1 MAGKYSPTV
10 VGTDAFFREICIGD
24 EIQDLDGRHYT
35 VDKYGRCKPLDG
47 GNTVPLS
54 SVKEAALVSRY
65 EGPPIDVTERRP
77 DPQPEKKTVIMV
89 PDPRPKKLPLIESPA
104 PAKDPQPEKRMPGK
118 KNKSGIVQITA
129 ITRTLGISR
138 TRGLTDFLHQNG
150 IETTFV
156 PKRNK
161 VCIKIEDRD
170 RVTEL
175 ARQWAEKEP
184 QPEAQAPKP
193 AAPPKEKPATTSK
206 ANCGDLPVSP
216 ILEAK
221 GIDDDDIV
229 KAVEEHGLWLRCLDE
244 CPGFSDTLLHNVLTR
259 RGFYGTTNLDALPG
273 FNPAETLVTDAVDK
287 MLADELRSRGYAV
300 TAIKHVEL

>member
-1 MAGKYSPTV
+1 MAGKYNPTV

-77 DPQPEKKTVIMV
+77 DPQPEKKTVIEV
-89 PDPRPKKLPLIESPA
+89 PAQPRPVKLTLIEHPA
-104 PAKDPQPEKRMPGK
+104 PAVDPDKPEKRMPGK

-129 ITRTLGISR
+129 ITRSLGINR
-138 TRGLTDFLHQNG
+138 TMGLTDFLHEHG

-175 ARQWAEKEP
+175 ARQWAGIES
-184 QPEAQAPKP
+184 QPETQAPKP
-193 AAPPKEKPATTSK
+193 AAPQKKSRTQPCEVKLVTPS
-206 ANCGDLPVSP
+206 DPP
-216 ILEAK
+216 ISSEALEL
-221 GIDDDDIV
+221 IR
-229 KAVEEHGLWLRCLDE
+229 H
-244 CPGFSDTLLHNVLTR
+244 
-259 RGFYGTTNLDALPG
+259 
-273 FNPAETLVTDAVDK
+273 AETIRGAKLIGSGERGAMLLRDAPDQA
-287 MLADELRSRGYAV
+287 LAAELRSRGYVV
-300 TAIKHVEL
+300 TAIKLVEL

>member
-1 MAGKYSPTV
+1 MAGKYNPTV

-47 GNTVPLS
+47 GNVVPLS

-65 EGPPIDVTERRP
+65 EGPPIDVTERK
-77 DPQPEKKTVIMV
+77 PEKKAVIMV
-89 PDPRPKKLPLIESPA
+89 PDPRPKKLPLVEHPA
-104 PAKDPQPEKRMPGK
+104 PAKDPEPEKTRKTPGK

-129 ITRTLGISR
+129 ITRSLGIRR
-138 TRGLTDFLHQNG
+138 TVGLTDFLHQHG

-184 QPEAQAPKP
+184 QPEPQAPKP
-193 AAPPKEKPATTSK
+193 AALPKEKK
-206 ANCGDLPVSP
+206 ALPEEVIPIQIPDETVKTLCNIETGDTRDWNLASTPDRE
-216 ILEAK
+216 LAAE
-221 GIDDDDIV
+221 
-229 KAVEEHGLWLRCLDE
+229 LR
-244 CPGFSDTLLHNVLTR
+244 R
-259 RGFYGTTNLDALPG
+259 RGY
-273 FNPAETLVTDAVDK
+273 V
-287 MLADELRSRGYAV
+287 V

>member
-1 MAGKYSPTV
+1 MAGKYNPTV

-65 EGPPIDVTERRP
+65 EGPPIDVTERKP

-89 PDPRPKKLPLIESPA
+89 PDPRPKKLPLVEHPDPA
-104 PAKDPQPEKRMPGK
+104 VDPDKPEKRMPGK

-129 ITRTLGISR
+129 ITRSLGINR
-138 TRGLTDFLHQNG
+138 TMGLTDFLHEHG

-170 RVTEL
+170 RATEL
-175 ARQWAEKEP
+175 ARQWAEIEP
-184 QPEAQAPKP
+184 QPETQAPKP
-193 AAPPKEKPATTSK
+193 AAPQKKSRTHPGEVKLVTPS
-206 ANCGDLPVSP
+206 DPP
-216 ILEAK
+216 ISSEALEL
-221 GIDDDDIV
+221 IR
-229 KAVEEHGLWLRCLDE
+229 H
-244 CPGFSDTLLHNVLTR
+244 
-259 RGFYGTTNLDALPG
+259 
-273 FNPAETLVTDAVDK
+273 AETIRGAKLIGSGERGAMLLRDAPDQA
-287 MLADELRSRGYAV
+287 LAAELRSRGYVV

>member
-1 MAGKYSPTV
+1 MVGKYNPTV

-54 SVKEAALVSRY
+54 CVKEAALVSRY
-65 EGPPIDVTERRP
+65 EGPPLDVTERK
-77 DPQPEKKTVIMV
+77 PEKKTVIMV
-89 PDPRPKKLPLIESPA
+89 PDPRPKKLPLVEHPA
-104 PAKDPQPEKRMPGK
+104 PAVDPDKPEKRMPGK

-129 ITRTLGISR
+129 ITRSLGIKR
-138 TRGLTDFLHQNG
+138 TLGLTDFLHEHG

-170 RVTEL
+170 RVTDL
-175 ARQWAEKEP
+175 VKRWAEKEP
-184 QPEAQAPKP
+184 QPETKAPKP
-193 AAPPKEKPATTSK
+193 AAPPKEKPAKKSK
-206 ANCGDLPVSP
+206 ANCGDLPVSSV
-216 ILEAK
+216 LEAK

>member
-1 MAGKYSPTV
+1 MAGQYNPTV

-47 GNTVPLS
+47 GNSVPLS

-65 EGPPIDVTERRP
+65 EGPPIDVTERKP
-77 DPQPEKKTVIMV
+77 APGPAPKPEPEPVPEKKI
-89 PDPRPKKLPLIESPA
+89 
-104 PAKDPQPEKRMPGK
+104 PGK
-118 KNKSGIVQITA
+118 KNKSGIVQVTA
-129 ITRTLGISR
+129 ITRKLGITR
-138 TRGLTDFLHQNG
+138 TRGLTDFLHENG

-161 VCIKIEDRD
+161 VCIKVEDRD

-175 ARQWAEKEP
+175 ARQWAKKEP

-193 AAPPKEKPATTSK
+193 AAPQKKSRTQPGEVKLVTPSAP
-206 ANCGDLPVSP
+206 PVSAEA
-216 ILEAK
+216 LELIRDGETIRGARLLTNAER
-221 GIDDDDIV
+221 GAMLVRDAPD
-229 KAVEEHGLWLRCLDE
+229 KA
-244 CPGFSDTLLHNVLTR
+244 
-259 RGFYGTTNLDALPG
+259 
-273 FNPAETLVTDAVDK
+273 
-287 MLADELRSRGYAV
+287 LAAELRSRGYVV

>member
-1 MAGKYSPTV
+1 MAGKYNPTV

-77 DPQPEKKTVIMV
+77 DPQPEKKTVIEV
-89 PDPRPKKLPLIESPA
+89 PAQPRPVKLTLIERPDLA
-104 PAKDPQPEKRMPGK
+104 VDPDKPEKRIPGK

-129 ITRTLGISR
+129 ITRTLGIKR

-175 ARQWAEKEP
+175 ARQWAEIEP
-184 QPEAQAPKP
+184 KPEAQAPKP
-193 AAPPKEKPATTSK
+193 AAPQKKSRTQPGEVKLVTPS
-206 ANCGDLPVSP
+206 DPP
-216 ILEAK
+216 ISSEALEL
-221 GIDDDDIV
+221 IR
-229 KAVEEHGLWLRCLDE
+229 H
-244 CPGFSDTLLHNVLTR
+244 
-259 RGFYGTTNLDALPG
+259 
-273 FNPAETLVTDAVDK
+273 AETIRGAKLIGSGERGAMLLRDAPDHA
-287 MLADELRSRGYAV
+287 LAAELRSRGYVV

>member
-1 MAGKYSPTV
+1 MAGKYNPTV

-77 DPQPEKKTVIMV
+77 DPQPEKKTVIEV
-89 PDPRPKKLPLIESPA
+89 PAQPRPVKLTLIEHPA
-104 PAKDPQPEKRMPGK
+104 PIKDPQPKKRMPGK

-138 TRGLTDFLHQNG
+138 TRGLTDFLHQHG

-170 RVTEL
+170 RATEL
-175 ARQWAEKEP
+175 AKQWAEIEP
-184 QPEAQAPKP
+184 QPETQAPKP
-193 AAPPKEKPATTSK
+193 AAPQKKSRTQPGEEK
-206 ANCGDLPVSP
+206 
-216 ILEAK
+216 
-221 GIDDDDIV
+221 
-229 KAVEEHGLWLRCLDE
+229 
-244 CPGFSDTLLHNVLTR
+244 
-259 RGFYGTTNLDALPG
+259 
-273 FNPAETLVTDAVDK
+273 LVTPSDPPISSEALELIRHAENIRGAKLIGSGERGAMLLRDAPDHA
-287 MLADELRSRGYAV
+287 LAAELRSRGYVV

>member
-1 MAGKYSPTV
+1 MAGKYNPTV

-65 EGPPIDVTERRP
+65 EGPPVDVTERKP

-89 PDPRPKKLPLIESPA
+89 PDPRPKKLPLVERP
-104 PAKDPQPEKRMPGK
+104 DPNVDPDKPEKRMPGK

-138 TRGLTDFLHQNG
+138 TRGLTDDLHQHG

-161 VCIKIEDRD
+161 VCIKIEDRE

-175 ARQWAEKEP
+175 ARQWAGIESQSET
-184 QPEAQAPKP
+184 QAPKP
-193 AAPPKEKPATTSK
+193 APQKKSRTQSGEVKLVTPSDPPISSEA
-206 ANCGDLPVSP
+206 
-216 ILEAK
+216 LEL
-221 GIDDDDIV
+221 IR
-229 KAVEEHGLWLRCLDE
+229 H
-244 CPGFSDTLLHNVLTR
+244 
-259 RGFYGTTNLDALPG
+259 
-273 FNPAETLVTDAVDK
+273 AETIRGAKLIGSGERGAMLLRDAPDQA
-287 MLADELRSRGYAV
+287 LAAELRSRGYVV

>member
-1 MAGKYSPTV
+1 MNGKYNPTV

-65 EGPPIDVTERRP
+65 EGPPLDVTERKPAPGPAPKP
-77 DPQPEKKTVIMV
+77 DPEPVPEKKI
-89 PDPRPKKLPLIESPA
+89 
-104 PAKDPQPEKRMPGK
+104 PGK
-118 KNKSGIVQITA
+118 KNKSGIVQVTA
-129 ITRTLGISR
+129 ITRKLGITR
-138 TRGLTDFLHQNG
+138 TRGLTDFLHESG

-175 ARQWAEKEP
+175 ARQWAEMEP
-184 QPEAQAPKP
+184 QPEPQEQKP
-193 AAPPKEKPATTSK
+193 VAPPKEKPAKTSK

-216 ILEAK
+216 VLEAK
-221 GIDDDDIV
+221 GIDEDDIV

>member
-1 MAGKYSPTV
+1 MAGKYNPTV

-65 EGPPIDVTERRP
+65 EGPPLDVTERK
-77 DPQPEKKTVIMV
+77 PEKKTVIMV
-89 PDPRPKKLPLIESPA
+89 PDPRPKKLPLVEHPA
-104 PAKDPQPEKRMPGK
+104 PVKDPEPA
-118 KNKSGIVQITA
+118 IVQGTVSPRGGRSNRSGM
-129 ITRTLGISR
+129 TSFWNLSRSVGIPAAELKEIAQEHGFEIVR
-138 TRGLTDFLHQNG
+138 ANG
-150 IETTFV
+150 V
-156 PKRNK
+156 NRNTG
-161 VCIKIEDRD
+161 IRIEDVD
-170 RVTEL
+170 RL
-175 ARQWAEKEP
+175 RALL
-184 QPEAQAPKP
+184 PERPAQKQKP
-193 AAPPKEKPATTSK
+193 ASPPKEKPAKTSK

-221 GIDDDDIV
+221 GVDEDDIV

-287 MLADELRSRGYAV
+287 MLADELRSRGYVV